1 MAMTLGGRAA
11 EEVFFEKISTG
22 AQNDLERVTKMAY
35 NMIAIYGMNEKVG
48 LVSFYDPNG
57 EYAYQRPYSEKTAEL
72 IDLEARMMINE
83 SYARVKE
90 LLVSKKKEV
99 AILAEELLKKELLFQ
114 SDLEG
119 LIGKRPYDQKTTFE
133 DYMDEGNDNKEKITS
148 VEETPVIAEEIK
160 PEEEKVEDVVEQE
173 TQTNDKIEQD
183 EDINKS
189 DIV

>member
-1 MAMTLGGRAA
+1 
-11 EEVFFEKISTG
+11 
-22 AQNDLERVTKMAY
+22 
-35 NMIAIYGMNEKVG
+35 
-48 LVSFYDPNG
+48 
-57 EYAYQRPYSEKTAEL
+57 
-72 IDLEARMMINE
+72 MMINE